1 MSNNNVKVAI
11 VTGSSRGIGKAI
23 AKEFAKNGYS
33 VMLNSRDEQD
43 LSRAAQDIVNQIGND
58 NVVSYIPGDV
68 SQEHVCTSLIEE
80 AIKRFGRLDVLVNN
94 AGISGVSKKISEI
107 STNDWDYVIDVNL
120 KGAFLCTREAL
131 KHMIQNSDTNNIAKN
146 NYSIINISSVHESIP
161 QSDAAPYA
169 ASKGGMEM
177 LTKNTAMEVS
187 DKGIRV
193 NGIVPGVIA
202 TDMNKELLEDE
213 QKKKEEEQRIP
224 LKRIGQPEEIA
235 KVALFLAS
243 DNASY
248 ITGTTIYAD
257 GGLTLIS

>member
-11 VTGSSRGIGKAI
+11 ITGSSRGIGKAI

-43 LSRAAQDIVNQIGND
+43 LSRAAQDIANQIGND

-169 ASKGGMEM
+169 
-177 LTKNTAMEVS
+177 
-187 DKGIRV
+187 R
-193 NGIVPGVIA
+193 
-202 TDMNKELLEDE
+202 
-213 QKKKEEEQRIP
+213 
-224 LKRIGQPEEIA
+224 
-235 KVALFLAS
+235 F
-243 DNASY
+243 
-248 ITGTTIYAD
+248 
-257 GGLTLIS
+257 

>member
-1 MSNNNVKVAI
+1 MSKNDGKVAI

-23 AKEFAKNGYS
+23 AKEFAKNGYCI
-33 VMLNSRDEQD
+33 VLNSRDEQD
-43 LSRAAQDIVNQIGND
+43 LSRTAQDISKEIGNN
-58 NVVSYIPGDV
+58 NVVSYIAGDV
-68 SQEHVCTSLIEE
+68 SQEHVCTSLMEE

-120 KGAFLCTREAL
+120 KGTFLCTREAL
-131 KHMIQNSDTNNIAKN
+131 KPMIQNSDTSNNTKN

-161 QSDAAPYA
+161 QPDGAPYA

-193 NGIVPGVIA
+193 NGIAPGAIA
-202 TDMNKELLEDE
+202 TDMNKDLLRRTRE
-213 QKKKEEEQRIP
+213 
-224 LKRIGQPEEIA
+224 KRGRAEN
-235 KVALFLAS
+235 S
-243 DNASY
+243 
-248 ITGTTIYAD
+248 T
-257 GGLTLIS
+257 